1 MLKQVGHTL
10 QAPDSVHSHEAE
22 QAAKQIT
29 NECQQIFDEIGN
41 MLDKVRTRRKDGS
54 WGPTAI
60 QKFKWCFKKHKVT
73 YLLAQLES
81 LKLSLSVMLQIL
93 QLGKLMA
100 APTKEYVWS
109 ASVEGS
115 VTNHKNSDIKEAVTN
130 RTEAIQQ
137 ERFETQNII
146 IVRYYQITRL
156 DHLYNAAER
165 EDKEDRLAEAEGK
178 VNGLLGDGTSQLAL
192 EAPPD
197 YSQSCALTRLPVF
210 SLGQLDQSLHQIRH
224 SPKEMLQASDRVIDP
239 LLEQWTILEE
249 LRQHN
254 GNRDSAGS
262 ARYVPSVHDLPE
274 EDEDR
279 LKKMDFHDREESPQ
293 GYLLEGL
300 TTDWR
305 RPQSAAAKREAS
317 RLRKQY
323 TGYQPSID
331 VEEAEEEEGVKVPS
345 SRVTRRYAVD
355 SSSESSESEV
365 EEKPRRRRKSSGSP
379 TAEKKRQFSDG
390 PPLAHTYGPAQ
401 SSFGGRYAV
410 SPNPTPGS
418 TPRSSISAPRSPG
431 EHRPAPTPTQ
441 NPMHHSISSPLPP
454 VHTSNAPNPYAP
466 YNPYS
471 PTGAPPLYQGPR
483 EQTYPG
489 NWHMPPQ
496 QQRLPLPTRPVSQD
510 GKARSPSRLS
520 THSSSSRSRPM
531 TTKEIAAEKVKQDR
545 MLAKSATKGI
555 LGASGI
561 AMFLDALEGL

>member
-1 MLKQVGHTL
+1 M
-10 QAPDSVHSHEAE
+10 
-22 QAAKQIT
+22 
-29 NECQQIFDEIGN
+29 
-41 MLDKVRTRRKDGS
+41 
-54 WGPTAI
+54 
-60 QKFKWCFKKHKVT
+60 
-73 YLLAQLES
+73 
-81 LKLSLSVMLQIL
+81 
-93 QLGKLMA
+93 
-100 APTKEYVWS
+100 
-109 ASVEGS
+109 EGS
-115 VTNHKNSDIKEAVTN
+115 VTNHKNSDIKEAVTS

-146 IVRYYQITRL
+146 IVRYYHITRL
-156 DHLYNAAER
+156 EHLYNAAER
-165 EDKEDRLAEAEGK
+165 EDKEDRLAEVEGK
-178 VNGLLGDGTSQLAL
+178 ANGLLGDGTSQLAL
-192 EAPPD
+192 EAPLD
-197 YSQSCALTRLPVF
+197 HSQSCALTRLPVF

-224 SPKEMLQASDRVIDP
+224 SPKEMLQASDRAIDP
-239 LLEQWTILEE
+239 LLERWTNLDEA
-249 LRQHN
+249 RQRN

-279 LKKMDFHDREESPQ
+279 LRKKDFHDREESPQ

-305 RPQSAAAKREAS
+305 QPQSAAAKREAS
-317 RLRKQY
+317 LLRKQY

-331 VEEAEEEEGVKVPS
+331 VEEAEEEEGVRVPS
-345 SRVTRRYAVD
+345 SRVTHRYAVD
-355 SSSESSESEV
+355 SSSESSESEI

-379 TAEKKRQFSDG
+379 TTEKKKRFSDG
-390 PPLAHTYGPAQ
+390 PPFAHTYGPAQ
-401 SSFGGRYAV
+401 SSFGGRYTV

-431 EHRPAPTPTQ
+431 EHRPAPTTIQ
-441 NPMHHSISSPLPP
+441 NPMHHSMSSPLPP
-454 VHTSNAPNPYAP
+454 IHTPNTPNPYAP

-471 PTGAPPLYQGPR
+471 PTGAPLYQGSR
-483 EQTYPG
+483 EQMYPG
-489 NWHMPPQ
+489 NRYMPPQ

-520 THSSSSRSRPM
+520 THGSSSRSRPM

-561 AMFLDALEGL
+561 AMFLEALEGL

>member
-1 MLKQVGHTL
+1 M
-10 QAPDSVHSHEAE
+10 
-22 QAAKQIT
+22 
-29 NECQQIFDEIGN
+29 
-41 MLDKVRTRRKDGS
+41 
-54 WGPTAI
+54 
-60 QKFKWCFKKHKVT
+60 
-73 YLLAQLES
+73 
-81 LKLSLSVMLQIL
+81 
-93 QLGKLMA
+93 
-100 APTKEYVWS
+100 
-109 ASVEGS
+109 EGS
-115 VTNHKNSDIKEAVTN
+115 VANHQSSDIKEAVANT
-130 RTEAIQQ
+130 TEAVRQ
-137 ERFETQNII
+137 ERFETQNMI
-146 IVRYYQITRL
+146 IVRYYQISRL

-165 EDKEDRLAEAEGK
+165 EDKEDRLAETEGR
-178 VNGLLGDGTSQLAL
+178 VNGLLSDGTSPLAL

-197 YSQSCALTRLPVF
+197 YGQSCALTRLPVF

-224 SPKEMLQASDRVIDP
+224 SPKEMLQASDRAIDP
-239 LLEQWTILEE
+239 LLEQWTILDE

-254 GNRDSAGS
+254 GNRDSAAS
-262 ARYVPSVHDLPE
+262 TRYVPSVQDLPE

-279 LKKMDFHDREESPQ
+279 LRKMDFHDREESPQ
-293 GYLLEGL
+293 GHLLEGL

-305 RPQSAAAKREAS
+305 QPQSAAAKQEAS

-331 VEEAEEEEGVKVPS
+331 VEEAGEEEGVRVPS
-345 SRVTRRYAVD
+345 SRVAHRYAVD
-355 SSSESSESEV
+355 SSSESSESETD
-365 EEKPRRRRKSSGSP
+365 EKPRRRRKSSGSP
-379 TAEKKRQFSDG
+379 TTEKKKRFSDG
-390 PPLAHTYGPAQ
+390 PPLPHTYGPAQ
-401 SSFGGRYAV
+401 SSFGGRYMV

-441 NPMHHSISSPLPP
+441 NPMYHSISSPLPP

-466 YNPYS
+466 YSPYS
-471 PTGAPPLYQGPR
+471 PPGGPPLYQGSR

-489 NWHMPPQ
+489 GRYMPPQ

-520 THSSSSRSRPM
+520 THGSSSRSRPM

-545 MLAKSATKGI
+545 MLAKSATTGI

>member
-1 MLKQVGHTL
+1 
-10 QAPDSVHSHEAE
+10 
-22 QAAKQIT
+22 
-29 NECQQIFDEIGN
+29 
-41 MLDKVRTRRKDGS
+41 
-54 WGPTAI
+54 
-60 QKFKWCFKKHKVT
+60 
-73 YLLAQLES
+73 
-81 LKLSLSVMLQIL
+81 
-93 QLGKLMA
+93 
-100 APTKEYVWS
+100 
-109 ASVEGS
+109 VEGS
-115 VTNHKNSDIKEAVTN
+115 VTNHKNSDVKEAVTN
-130 RTEAIQQ
+130 ITETIQQ

-165 EDKEDRLAEAEGK
+165 EDKEDRLAETEGR
-178 VNGLLGDGTSQLAL
+178 VNGGLLGDGTSQLAL

-197 YSQSCALTRLPVF
+197 YSPSCALTKVPVF

-224 SPKEMLQASDRVIDP
+224 SPKEMLQASDRAIDP
-239 LLEQWTILEE
+239 LLEQWTTLDE
-249 LRQHN
+249 LRQHS

-262 ARYVPSVHDLPE
+262 TRYVPSVHDLPE

-279 LKKMDFHDREESPQ
+279 FRKMDFHDREESPQ

-305 RPQSAAAKREAS
+305 QPQSTAAKQEAS

-331 VEEAEEEEGVKVPS
+331 VEEAEEEEGVRVPS
-345 SRVTRRYAVD
+345 SRVARRHAVD
-355 SSSESSESEV
+355 SSSESSESEI

-379 TAEKKRQFSDG
+379 TTEKKKRFSDG
-390 PPLAHTYGPAQ
+390 PTLPHTYGPAQ
-401 SSFGGRYAV
+401 SSFGGRYMV

-454 VHTSNAPNPYAP
+454 PNAPGPYPP

-471 PTGAPPLYQGPR
+471 PTGAPPLYPGSR
-483 EQTYPG
+483 EQPYPG
-489 NWHMPPQ
+489 NRYMPPQ
-496 QQRLPLPTRPVSQD
+496 QQRLPLSTRPVSQD
-510 GKARSPSRLS
+510 GKARSPSRPS
-520 THSSSSRSRPM
+520 THGSSSRSRPM

-555 LGASGI
+555 LGAGGI